1 AQLVPVRRE
10 HALRFRAAGRSREP
24 VRSPVDVL
32 ESRRHADLWPDGA
45 QRLGLLAREGTRR
58 DSSIGAPRLRVPTVF
73 VPVDVLEAL
82 LATKLVPVRRQQALR
97 FGAARRTRESMRR
110 PVDVLE
116 MRRPADL

>member
-1 AQLVPVRRE
+1 SAVALGAARWRGRVAIVVVLPVDVREALLAAQLVPVRRE

-73 VPVDVLEAL
+73 VPVD
-82 LATKLVPVRRQQALR
+82 
-97 FGAARRTRESMRR
+97 
-110 PVDVLE
+110 
-116 MRRPADL
+116 